1 MRPDYE
7 GVKFYSKEDMT
18 VMYNLEKAD
27 PVICNFDKKNE
38 YTDIN
43 AVIEL
48 YNIKQLYN
56 TGITLPVWTELDYK
70 IRKEKVKSMFPV
82 IGRFFSEINDFN
94 WRNYESGVASIYID
108 DFWSLF
114 VLFKIFKRVKSE
126 TLVSYLKNHNASLY
140 SILKQE
146 KIVNAYDE
154 GIAYVLRESNNTA
167 QILSEK
173 YLNEESVDYCF
184 PKSLKPSEYENVFQ
198 RYIDSDDVNP
208 NILYLIMTSKST
220 AECPLSDK
228 LKLNARHMYDK
239 IWKDI
244 RKDAS
249 QDDDA
254 NQDIIAVGF
263 VNQDEILKIDV
274 KDKVKKITYD
284 IGWFEKYLDYPT
296 ILNNFI
302 YTFDMV
308 DRFYRSNFV
317 SLESKTGIFEHLL
330 HNAAKQSYYENV
342 YSHSMNSIYSMQMY
356 YYIDFLNGYGINIE
370 DVFKWFFEEYLQKQ
384 FLAQGFYFASS
395 TATTYLEKCKNLAS
409 EMESVLKQFKMY
421 VEDGVINREEYEMSS
436 GALSINDVPSFIENK
451 YAYPN
456 DADINKEMLLLF
468 SKQLVL
474 SSIDRVGNKYS
485 TLFKLLYNERVSYSE
500 FKYYQTPTIDRL
512 IKRGI
517 LERTVDGV
525 VNLVMPDVYIL
536 NELYEHEVFCC
547 YKIPELKLILSDME
561 EKGKLRF
568 SKKLFTEPEI
578 AYLNY
583 KLNKKDYNNG
593 PDLRNRYLHG
603 TYPIDIQQQ
612 HMDYIEL
619 LKIMVLIIIKINDEF
634 CEKEKF
640 KNNRDISN
648 EKRFKTN

>member
-1 MRPDYE
+1 
-7 GVKFYSKEDMT
+7 
-18 VMYNLEKAD
+18 
-27 PVICNFDKKNE
+27 
-38 YTDIN
+38 
-43 AVIEL
+43 
-48 YNIKQLYN
+48 
-56 TGITLPVWTELDYK
+56 
-70 IRKEKVKSMFPV
+70 
-82 IGRFFSEINDFN
+82 
-94 WRNYESGVASIYID
+94 
-108 DFWSLF
+108 
-114 VLFKIFKRVKSE
+114 
-126 TLVSYLKNHNASLY
+126 
-140 SILKQE
+140 
-146 KIVNAYDE
+146 
-154 GIAYVLRESNNTA
+154 
-167 QILSEK
+167 
-173 YLNEESVDYCF
+173 
-184 PKSLKPSEYENVFQ
+184 
-198 RYIDSDDVNP
+198 
-208 NILYLIMTSKST
+208 
-220 AECPLSDK
+220 
-228 LKLNARHMYDK
+228 
-239 IWKDI
+239 
-244 RKDAS
+244 
-249 QDDDA
+249 
-254 NQDIIAVGF
+254 
-263 VNQDEILKIDV
+263 
-274 KDKVKKITYD
+274 
-284 IGWFEKYLDYPT
+284 
-296 ILNNFI
+296 
-302 YTFDMV
+302 
-308 DRFYRSNFV
+308 
-317 SLESKTGIFEHLL
+317 
-330 HNAAKQSYYENV
+330 
-342 YSHSMNSIYSMQMY
+342 
-356 YYIDFLNGYGINIE
+356 
-370 DVFKWFFEEYLQKQ
+370 
-384 FLAQGFYFASS
+384 
-395 TATTYLEKCKNLAS
+395 
-409 EMESVLKQFKMY
+409 MESVLKQFKMY

-451 YAYPN
+451 YAYPD

-468 SKQLVL
+468 SKQPVL

-612 HMDYIEL
+612 HMDYVEL